1 MPTEQ
6 VSEDLS
12 SGVRTATEE
21 RSPFGVRVTWIN
33 WDSAFRE
40 SGLAIGD
47 RVVAVDGERLDPA
60 SEDFKRHR
68 YLGAFTEHERW
79 KKRGARE
86 GQPVVLSVLRRG
98 EALEISGSLRA
109 KRSWRSDDNRPLLAP
124 DGPITLSNDGFAGG
138 WGGWY
143 EKLVERLS
151 ITLDGSW
158 RHRIDNRARLRDL
171 LSEKPRVDALCARW
185 PGKFADILAAD
196 FSKAAHYLEGRS
208 YQVTAA
214 DLEYRGLGAARAAQI
229 RDAAKSARAAFLAA
243 RAADVIP
250 LFPAGDAMS
259 ISVREKVIG
268 KYVVLPPFGKGTQ
281 WIEGRRHWYA
291 AGDAR
296 QGYYFVDVHH
306 AAFERAFSAQW
317 RYMKLIDPKPKYPY
331 AIIGKIGPNPKMVA
345 KDGRAHTGFDVEPV
359 AITFGNDDLFID
371 LTPNDGEETRYAGEP
386 IAAPLAEL
394 SRTLSPAQLIELF
407 FALLK
412 RGDQRA
418 WNACFATWEVRNY
431 GPGRIFY
438 SPQAPTYPPALERE
452 WVRARDLIQ
461 GPVYDV
467 RVATVDPVEIAVSP
481 EMLEGAPLVEQV
493 LVEVDHIGLID
504 GVYRAYADNKVHR
517 LWPLQRRDGGPWRIA
532 IHDQG
537 I

>member
-1 MPTEQ
+1 MPSEQ

-12 SGVRTATEE
+12 SGVRATIEE
-21 RSPFGVRVTWIN
+21 RGPFGVHVTWIN
-33 WDSAFRE
+33 WDSPFRE
-40 SGLAIGD
+40 TGLAIGD
-47 RVVAVDGERLDPA
+47 RIVAVDGERLEA
-60 SEDFKRHR
+60 GSEEIKRRQHV
-68 YLGAFTEHERW
+68 GSFSEQERW

-86 GQPVVLSVLRRG
+86 GQAVVLTVLRRG
-98 EALEISGSLRA
+98 EEVEVSGALRA

-124 DGPITLSNDGFAGG
+124 DGPVTISNDGFAGG

-171 LSEKPRVDALCARW
+171 LAEKPRVDALCTRW
-185 PGKFADILAAD
+185 PGNFANILAAD
-196 FSKAAHYLEGRS
+196 FSKAANYLEGRTH
-208 YQVTAA
+208 QVTAA

-229 RDAAKSARAAFLAA
+229 REAAKTARAAFIAKLGAE
-243 RAADVIP
+243 VIP

-259 ISVREKVIG
+259 ISVREKVAG
-268 KYVVLPPFGKGTQ
+268 KYVVLPPFGKGSQ

-306 AAFERAFSAQW
+306 EAMERAFSAQW
-317 RYMKLIDPKPKYPY
+317 RFMKLIDPKPKYPY
-331 AIIGKIGPNPKMVA
+331 AIIGRIGPGPKMVA
-345 KDGRAHTGFDVEPV
+345 KDGRAYTGFDVEPV
-359 AITFGNDDLFID
+359 AITFGSDELFVD
-371 LTPNDGEETRYAGEP
+371 LTERDGDESRYAGEP
-386 IAAPLAEL
+386 IAAPLAEF
-394 SRTLSPAQLIELF
+394 SPTLSPAQLIDLF
-407 FALLK
+407 FAALK
-412 RGDQRA
+412 RGDQQT

-431 GPGRIFY
+431 GPDRIFY

-452 WVRARDLIQ
+452 WVRARELIQ

-467 RVATVDPVEIAVSP
+467 RVAAVDPPELMVSP
-481 EMLEGAPLVEQV
+481 SMLEGAPLVEQV

-504 GVYRAYADNKVHR
+504 GVHRAYADNKTHR